1 MSASKSNLQPFDK
14 DSAALLSAY
23 VDQALP
29 DHERSAVEHWL
40 ESDPVARKAYDAE
53 RRFKSFVQERCPR
66 AKAPE
71 SLYVNIDGLLT
82 DLAQESVKP
91 VRFFSD
97 RIYWAAAAI
106 VLFSALFGIYNQILV
121 PDTFDVESHAW
132 RHFNSGMVEASLV
145 DLPEAST
152 AVAKAVIF
160 EKMGMD
166 VTVPELKGASF
177 VGIHDVDFVDGYHT
191 PVLTYATA
199 DATDLIHIFVF
210 KVDRMDDG
218 IALQRDPD
226 AVAKCSTDPDAVH
239 VADIQGKHVVS
250 WQWQDT
256 WYTAVSNHSGD
267 VIAAMLPR

>member
-1 MSASKSNLQPFDK
+1 MSFSPFPSDK
-14 DSAALLSAY
+14 ESAALLSAY

-29 DHERSAVEHWL
+29 DAERSRVEQWL
-40 ESDPVARKAYDAE
+40 DADPAAKQACDAE
-53 RRFKSFVQERCPR
+53 RRFKAFIHERCPR
-66 AKAPE
+66 EKAPQ

-97 RIYWAAAAI
+97 RIYWAAAAV
-106 VLFSALFGIYNQILV
+106 VLLSAMFSLYSSYLV
-121 PDTFDVESHAW
+121 PSTFDVEAHAW

-145 DLPEAST
+145 PLPEPST
-152 AVAKAVIF
+152 VHAKSIIF

-177 VGIHDVDFVDGYHT
+177 VGVHDVDFVSGYHT
-191 PVLTYATA
+191 PVLTYAA
-199 DATDLIHIFVF
+199 GDATDLIHIFVF
-210 KVDRMDDG
+210 KVDKMSAD
-218 IALQRDPD
+218 IALERDPD
-226 AVAKCSTDPDAVH
+226 AIATCSTNPDAVH

-250 WQWQDT
+250 WQWDDT

>member
-1 MSASKSNLQPFDK
+1 MTSSPYPSDK
-14 DSAALLSAY
+14 ESAALLSAY

-29 DHERSAVEHWL
+29 ETERSRVEQWL
-40 ESDPVARKAYDAE
+40 ESDPAARRACDAE
-53 RRFKSFVQERCPR
+53 RRFKAFIQERCPR
-66 AKAPE
+66 EKAPQ
-71 SLYVNIDGLLT
+71 SLHVNIDGLLT
-82 DLAQESVKP
+82 DLAEETIKP

-106 VLFSALFGIYNQILV
+106 VFLSAMFSLYSAVTI
-121 PDTFDVESHAW
+121 PAAFDVEAHAW

-145 DLPEAST
+145 PLPETST
-152 AVAKAVIF
+152 VLAKTVIL

-177 VGIHDVDFVDGYHT
+177 VGVHNVDFVDGYET
-191 PVLTYATA
+191 PVLTYAA
-199 DATDLIHIFVF
+199 GSESDLIHIFVF
-210 KVDRMDDG
+210 KVDKMDDD

-226 AVAKCSTDPDAVH
+226 AIAKCSTDPDAVH